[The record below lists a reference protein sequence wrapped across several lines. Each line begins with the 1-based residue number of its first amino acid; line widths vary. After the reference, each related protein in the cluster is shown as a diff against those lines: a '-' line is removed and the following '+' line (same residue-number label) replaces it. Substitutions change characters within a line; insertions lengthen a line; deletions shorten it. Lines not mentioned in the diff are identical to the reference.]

1 MSTPTNHWKLGL
13 FVVVGSLLALGAVVV
28 LGSLTLNEQSVT
40 YTSYFDESVTGLD
53 IGSTVKFRGVTIGTV
68 SAIEVAPDRRHVE
81 VKYELR
87 VPVIERLGLA
97 SGKGGATKLQTPDGL
112 RAQLGSAGLSGL
124 KYILID
130 YFSERNQP
138 RTALGF
144 KLPKNHIPGQPS
156 TMKNLEDSVV
166 RAVEQFPV
174 LAEEILRVLGRV
186 NAILADIQDQKVPER
201 AIGTLNNVDD
211 TLKLL
216 QKKMGGVDTDGLSTN
231 AKKLLAN
238 LDETATQTQ
247 AALLSVQR
255 ASDSVGDIASS
266 SRNLGPDLSQTLREV
281 SEAATTLQEL
291 LHTLELDSDM
301 LVKGRWAPK

>member
-13 FVVVGSLLALGAVVV
+13 FVVVGSLLALGVVVV

-87 VPVIERLGLA
+87 VPVIERLGLT

-130 YFSERNQP
+130 YFSENNQP
-138 RTALGF
+138 RTELSF

-166 RAVEQFPV
+166 RAVEQFPL

-201 AIGTLNNVDD
+201 AIGTLKNVDD

-216 QKKMGGVDTDGLSTN
+216 QKKMGGVDTEGLSTG

-247 AALLSVQR
+247 VALMSVQR
-255 ASDSVGDIASS
+255 ASDSIGDVASS

-281 SEAATTLQEL
+281 SEAATTLQDL
-291 LHTLELDSDM
+291 LQTLELDSDM

>member
-13 FVVVGSLLALGAVVV
+13 FVVVGSLLALGVIVV

-53 IGSTVKFRGVTIGTV
+53 IGSTVKYRGVTIGTV

-81 VKYELR
+81 VSYELR

-97 SGKGGATKLQTPDGL
+97 SGKGGATKLRTPDGL

-130 YFSERNQP
+130 FFKENSYPSPQ
-138 RTALGF
+138 LSF

-166 RAVEQFPV
+166 RAVEQFPL

-186 NAILADIQDQKVPER
+186 NAILADIQDQQVPER
-201 AIGTLNNVDD
+201 AIGTLKNVDD

-216 QKKMGGVDTDGLSTN
+216 QKKMGGVDTDGLSTG
-231 AKKLLAN
+231 AKKLIAS

-247 AALLSVQR
+247 AALVSVQR